1 MRLSL
6 IIGGLLLGLM
16 VGGCGHGKPIEP
28 IVRKDPAVVIARLKS
43 ELAQVRRTNQE
54 MSQQLDILRGF
65 GDDRL
70 EYLVRVEKIG
80 FGRFTRIADKSE
92 GTGQEGLIV
101 YLVLRDRQ
109 GSKIKAAGEVEIEL
123 WDLSN
128 DNGRRLG
135 QWKFT
140 LKEQP
145 KYWLSGV
152 LTDHYKFKLGV
163 LDNLTD
169 KTAHPAGPTNF
180 TLKCRF
186 TEALTGTVFEAQKM
200 LTVNG

>member
-1 MRLSL
+1 MRLGL
-6 IIGGLLLGLM
+6 IICGLLLGLII
-16 VGGCGHGKPIEP
+16 GGCETGGPVEP
-28 IVRKDPAVVIARLKS
+28 VVRKDQAVVIARLKS

-145 KYWLSGV
+145 KYWLNGV
-152 LTDHYKFKLGV
+152 LTDHYKFELPVLGSM
-163 LDNLTD
+163 TD
-169 KTAHPAGPTNF
+169 KAAQPAGPINF